1 VIEPVP
7 PLTIRVGAGMLGD
20 LSRDP
25 ARVIPLP
32 PLPWDLHRE
41 AIVTRDEQDRPRAYL
56 NRCKHLP
63 VPLDGGTRDFFDS
76 TRRYLICGT
85 HGALYE
91 RATGFCVSGPCRG
104 KVLTPIDLSID
115 PDGAIWLLLAE

>member
-1 VIEPVP
+1 MTPSVKPKAIEVS
-7 PLTIRVGAGMLGD
+7 AGLASE
-20 LSRDP
+20 LSRSA
-25 ARVIPLP
+25 ARVVRLP

-41 AIVTRDEQDRPRAYL
+41 AIVVLDDSDRPRAYL

-63 VPLDGGTRDFFDS
+63 VPLDGASREFFDA

-91 RATGFCVSGPCRG
+91 KATGFCVSGPCRG
-104 KVLTPIDLSID
+104 KVLTAIDVRVD
-115 PDGAIWLLLAE
+115 ADGAVALLLAE

>member
-1 VIEPVP
+1 MIDPTAPRALEVRAG
-7 PLTIRVGAGMLGD
+7 RVEELE
-20 LSRDP
+20 RDD
-25 ARVIPLP
+25 ALVVALP

-41 AIVTRDEQDRPRAYL
+41 AIVILDDSNRLRAYL

-63 VPLDGGTRDFFDS
+63 VPLDGATRDFFDV

-91 RATGFCVSGPCRG
+91 RGSGFCISGPCRG
-104 KVLTPIDLSID
+104 KVLTPIDARIVE
-115 PDGAIWLLLAE
+115 GEIILLLDE